1 MSDDGLI
8 KRQAFRISGQL
19 RPSHVVPVAAA
30 VTPVTMP
37 PTAIPMATPYA
48 APALREPPAPAVP
61 AITPAEIEQL
71 KQAARADGL
80 ALGRQQGQQEVEAA
94 ARDRLAALEAMVA
107 KVSTAWEAE
116 RERMH
121 ELLTEFAFVC
131 TTRLLGDCLRDPGMA
146 ASAVRSAL
154 AACDGWQQLTLEV
167 HAGDLALI
175 QGVVRQDREGGQEEA
190 RRQAQAEGRGEGRG
204 GRQDGCP
211 AGRRHG
217 SAGCPDP
224 TARRGGPA
232 RRPLRCGHR
241 PGPRCRLGRGGS
253 RQVARGDRRS
263 GR

>member
-19 RPSHVVPVAAA
+19 RPSHVVPRAPAA
-30 VTPVTMP
+30 P
-37 PTAIPMATPYA
+37 PATVPAAIPMATSYA

-71 KQAARADGL
+71 KQAARAEGL

-94 ARDRLAALEAMVA
+94 ARDRLAALEAMVT

-131 TTRLLGDCLRDPGMA
+131 TNRLLGDCLRDPGMA
-146 ASAVRSAL
+146 ASAVRAAL

-175 QGVVRQDREGGQEEA
+175 QGVVHQDPVLSQKALRVVASSAVQVGGCRVTSDEGSLDA
-190 RRQAQAEGRGEGRG
+190 RLEVQLSELRKQLDALRA
-204 GRQDGCP
+204 
-211 AGRRHG
+211 AG
-217 SAGCPDP
+217 SWQ
-224 TARRGGPA
+224 
-232 RRPLRCGHR
+232 L
-241 PGPRCRLGRGGS
+241 
-253 RQVARGDRRS
+253 
-263 GR
+263 